1 MVTTQTGDGY
11 TIQKEHTG
19 DDNDDDEEEE
29 EKKDD
34 ESESVQE
41 RWSTN
46 SVSDRELTGEHT
58 SSLIIT
64 IMIIMIIM
72 IMIIAI
78 LMRRR

>member
-19 DDNDDDEEEE
+19 DDNDDNDEEEE
-29 EKKDD
+29 ED

-72 IMIIAI
+72 NMIIVM

>member
-1 MVTTQTGDGY
+1 MVTAQTGDGY

-19 DDNDDDEEEE
+19 DDDDDNEE
-29 EKKDD
+29 EKKED

>member
-19 DDNDDDEEEE
+19 DDNDDEEEE